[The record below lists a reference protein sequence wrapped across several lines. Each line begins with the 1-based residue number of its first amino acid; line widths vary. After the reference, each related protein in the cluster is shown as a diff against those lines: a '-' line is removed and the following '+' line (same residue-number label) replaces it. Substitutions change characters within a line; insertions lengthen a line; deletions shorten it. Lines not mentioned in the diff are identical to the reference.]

1 MRARVRGAVAA
12 AVLAA
17 TLASAVPTSAAPT
30 DVAPFSSIDAFVKQ
44 QYRDF
49 TGREPFALELSSSRA
64 PLEAGTSTPAEAVD
78 EISHRDDGSVRTCNV
93 TRLYTAYF
101 LRLPDISGENYW
113 VGKVRNGMT
122 LIRISNQ
129 FAGSSEFKRRYGSL
143 TNAQFVDLVYRNVFD
158 RAADPSGRAYW
169 IGKLNRGMSRGQVMA
184 TYSTSNEYV
193 RKQAVRCDVV
203 LAYFGLLRR
212 MPTAVQA
219 ASAEELVAAE
229 GFVALAA
236 ELMEQEAWSAR
247 FPAPG
252 VPANVTVSTDDKQA
266 TVRWGAAPTNGTP
279 LTGYIVRP
287 FVNGVAQADRAAGAS
302 ATSLKVTG
310 LSNGTTYT
318 FGVFAKNATTI
329 GPMAVSSAAL
339 VKPQVVWSTFQ
350 GNAQHTG
357 VRPHGT
363 VPQTPT
369 FAWEYDFGGE
379 ESPKEVVVGGGRVFA
394 LLPGSNAAGAGGLRV
409 FALDEAT
416 GAKVWGPVVTGGS
429 YQDGYLGY
437 EDGRVFIEND
447 DGLIKAVDAATGSL
461 LWSRNLGDHVWDQKG
476 LTVYDGVLYTF
487 QYEGLTAIDSSN
499 GAIKWVKSFGND
511 SGTPGVDASG
521 IYVTQVCND
530 NARFSFT
537 GQIVW
542 STSGACTGGGAG
554 TAALHSNR
562 VWADGDWSAGTF
574 SILDQANGNL
584 VGDFEVEAPALSG
597 SMAVYVSSGTVEA
610 YEWATGVQRWTQA
623 GDGNL
628 AGPAVINAG
637 RVYVRSDRGRVYSF
651 DLATGT
657 QRWDHDVLA
666 DLVDDVPWYQADA
679 QALAIGEGVLLVP
692 AGGSL
697 VAYR

>member
-279 LTGYIVRP
+279 
-287 FVNGVAQADRAAGAS
+287 
-302 ATSLKVTG
+302 
-310 LSNGTTYT
+310 
-318 FGVFAKNATTI
+318 
-329 GPMAVSSAAL
+329 
-339 VKPQVVWSTFQ
+339 
-350 GNAQHTG
+350 
-357 VRPHGT
+357 
-363 VPQTPT
+363 
-369 FAWEYDFGGE
+369 
-379 ESPKEVVVGGGRVFA
+379 
-394 LLPGSNAAGAGGLRV
+394 
-409 FALDEAT
+409 
-416 GAKVWGPVVTGGS
+416 
-429 YQDGYLGY
+429 
-437 EDGRVFIEND
+437 
-447 DGLIKAVDAATGSL
+447 
-461 LWSRNLGDHVWDQKG
+461 
-476 LTVYDGVLYTF
+476 
-487 QYEGLTAIDSSN
+487 
-499 GAIKWVKSFGND
+499 
-511 SGTPGVDASG
+511 
-521 IYVTQVCND
+521 
-530 NARFSFT
+530 
-537 GQIVW
+537 
-542 STSGACTGGGAG
+542 
-554 TAALHSNR
+554 
-562 VWADGDWSAGTF
+562 
-574 SILDQANGNL
+574 
-584 VGDFEVEAPALSG
+584 
-597 SMAVYVSSGTVEA
+597 
-610 YEWATGVQRWTQA
+610 
-623 GDGNL
+623 
-628 AGPAVINAG
+628 
-637 RVYVRSDRGRVYSF
+637 
-651 DLATGT
+651 
-657 QRWDHDVLA
+657 
-666 DLVDDVPWYQADA
+666 
-679 QALAIGEGVLLVP
+679 
-692 AGGSL
+692 
-697 VAYR
+697 